1 MITLLLLKCLISNS
15 EMFIIYKLL
24 LTKHLIFQC
33 ACLAHK
39 PFNKT
44 NKQNTFCQLSVRPER
59 MLPFQ
64 KLMPV
69 LLKCIPIYFPV
80 TRQRPTHLPYS
91 LLDGQHTFYSDN
103 CIMLGIICTSL
114 GVSTDQMH
122 VPVNILYLRM
132 LDQCRLNLLFVRSH

>member
-44 NKQNTFCQLSVRPER
+44 NRQNTFCQLSVRPER

-64 KLMPV
+64 KLLPV
-69 LLKCIPIYFPV
+69 LLKCIFTFLSPDSV
-80 TRQRPTHLPYS
+80 RRTYS
-91 LLDGQHTFYSDN
+91 LLDGQNTFLSDN
-103 CIMLGIICTSL
+103 CITITLGIICTSL
-114 GVSTDQMH
+114 GVYTDQMH

-132 LDQCRLNLLFVRSH
+132 LDQCRLNLLFVQSH

>member
-15 EMFIIYKLL
+15 EMFIIYKLF

-33 ACLAHK
+33 ASLAHK
-39 PFNKT
+39 QHNKT
-44 NKQNTFCQLSVRPER
+44 DRQNTFCQLSVRPER

-69 LLKCIPIYFPV
+69 LLSAYLLSCHQ
-80 TRQRPTHLPYS
+80 TASDTTYS
-91 LLDGQHTFYSDN
+91 LLDDQHTFYSDN
-103 CIMLGIICTSL
+103 CITLGIICTSL

-132 LDQCRLNLLFVRSH
+132 LDQCRLNLLFVQSH

>member
-44 NKQNTFCQLSVRPER
+44 DRQNTFCQLSVRPER

-69 LLKCIPIYFPV
+69 LLKCIFTFLSPDRV
-80 TRQRPTHLPYS
+80 RRTYS

-103 CIMLGIICTSL
+103 CITLGIICTSL

-132 LDQCRLNLLFVRSH
+132 LDQCRPNLLFVRSH